1 MSFQAVKKDCLNR
14 IIVLVKIMLCIRMI
28 NPLPD
33 ADTSEIMK
41 FTIST
46 LLLKDGEAVFNQK
59 QS

>member
-1 MSFQAVKKDCLNR
+1 MSFLAVKKDCLNG

-46 LLLKDGEAVFNQK
+46 LLLKDGEAVFN
-59 QS
+59 